1 MLTDHGENAQSPEPR
16 EVRRP
21 RRTYLDHAATSPL
34 RPCAAQAMADTPA
47 LGNPSAVH
55 GSGRA
60 ARAMLEDAR
69 EQIAALLGVRPLEI
83 ILTSGGTEADA
94 LAILG
99 GLAPQG
105 RLWASSVE
113 HPAVAG
119 LADPRLLGQRVS
131 TIPVDGH
138 GVADLAGLTAGRGT
152 AGQGRTARR
161 GPGPGDVVSL
171 MMVNNETG
179 AIQPVAEMARMAHDV
194 GALAHTDA
202 VQAFGHIDLNPAE
215 LGVDLI
221 SISAHKIGGPVGI
234 GALWVR
240 RGVNLA
246 PITAGGMQQAQVR
259 SGTQAVM
266 LARGFAAAARQAV
279 ENLDRDRTQW
289 QAWHDASVAEVG
301 GLPGVHVVAAP
312 QTSPSICHLTIDRVR
327 ATDLLLV
334 LDSAGI
340 DCSAGSACQAGVA
353 RPSSTMLAMGRSVD
367 EAQGGLRISMGHTTT
382 RKDIEQLLDV
392 LPGAIETVRGAR

>member
-1 MLTDHGENAQSPEPR
+1 MLTDHGENAQSPER
-16 EVRRP
+16 RDVRRP

-34 RPCAAQAMADTPA
+34 RPCAAQAMADIPA

-69 EQIAALLGVRPLEI
+69 EEIAALLGVRPLEI

-131 TIPVDGH
+131 TVPVDGH
-138 GVADLAGLTAGRGT
+138 GVVDLAGFAGGRGM
-152 AGQGRTARR
+152 GDGR
-161 GPGPGDVVSL
+161 GPWPGDVVSL

-179 AIQPVAEMARMAHDV
+179 AVQPVAEMARMAHDA

-202 VQAFGHIDLNPAE
+202 VQAFGHIDVNPVE

-279 ENLDRDRTQW
+279 ENLDRDRAQW
-289 QAWHDASVAEVG
+289 QTWHDAIVAEVG
-301 GLPGVHVVAAP
+301 GLPGVHVDDAP

>member
-1 MLTDHGENAQSPEPR
+1 MLTDHGENAQSPER
-16 EVRRP
+16 RDVRRP

-34 RPCAAQAMADTPA
+34 RPCAAQAMADIPA

-69 EQIAALLGVRPLEI
+69 EEIAALLGVRPLEI

-131 TIPVDGH
+131 TVPVDGH
-138 GVADLAGLTAGRGT
+138 GVVDLAGFAGGRGM
-152 AGQGRTARR
+152 GDGR
-161 GPGPGDVVSL
+161 GPRPGDVVSL

-202 VQAFGHIDLNPAE
+202 VQAFGHIDVNPAE

-246 PITAGGMQQAQVR
+246 PITAGGMQQAQV
-259 SGTQAVM
+259 
-266 LARGFAAAARQAV
+266 
-279 ENLDRDRTQW
+279 
-289 QAWHDASVAEVG
+289 
-301 GLPGVHVVAAP
+301 
-312 QTSPSICHLTIDRVR
+312 
-327 ATDLLLV
+327 
-334 LDSAGI
+334 
-340 DCSAGSACQAGVA
+340 
-353 RPSSTMLAMGRSVD
+353 
-367 EAQGGLRISMGHTTT
+367 
-382 RKDIEQLLDV
+382 
-392 LPGAIETVRGAR
+392 